1 MRIPSFVLCTVC
13 TLLLAACSSSDPASA
28 QSDAPLSLLPPGL
41 TIGTTLYGSA
51 DLDAL
56 GDAEQALLAE
66 AAANG
71 LRGFTYYVDWADLE
85 PEPGRYTFDD
95 FEATLAGLQAL
106 GLVPFVNITV
116 GDIED
121 YNLPA
126 PYSDGEAGIAPGVA
140 LDDQAVLDRFGVLLD
155 RVVPVLLSYGGF
167 ALGVGNEIDARLD
180 GEFVRERDAYVRFV
194 EAARERVRALDE
206 RLAVAVTLTGSAVRQ
221 RSATFRALQQVT
233 DVILVNYGPI
243 RPDFLVR
250 DVEDIRQD
258 FREVISAYGTG
269 PVLIQELTCPSA
281 PSMGASAEWQ
291 HACFDALFDEIKATP
306 EVRFASVFTFQDFDA
321 ATCDAVRE
329 ALFGD
334 ELNGLP
340 TEMAQRLTDYLCM
353 LGVVAPDG
361 SPKPAW
367 AAIAE
372 AASESVP

>member
-1 MRIPSFVLCTVC
+1 M
-13 TLLLAACSSSDPASA
+13 
-28 QSDAPLSLLPPGL
+28 PLSLLPPGL

-56 GDAEQALLAE
+56 GDAEQALLVQ

-71 LRGFTYYVDWADLE
+71 LRGFTYYIDWADLE
-85 PEPGRYTFDD
+85 PEPGRYTFAD

-126 PYSDGEAGIAPGVA
+126 PYSDGEAGIAQGVA

-206 RLAVAVTLTGSAVRQ
+206 RLAVAVTLTGSARDPPPFARCS
-221 RSATFRALQQVT
+221 RSPMWSWSTMDPSVWT
-233 DVILVNYGPI
+233 SS
-243 RPDFLVR
+243 
-250 DVEDIRQD
+250 
-258 FREVISAYGTG
+258 SA
-269 PVLIQELTCPSA
+269 
-281 PSMGASAEWQ
+281 M
-291 HACFDALFDEIKATP
+291 
-306 EVRFASVFTFQDFDA
+306 
-321 ATCDAVRE
+321 
-329 ALFGD
+329 
-334 ELNGLP
+334 
-340 TEMAQRLTDYLCM
+340 
-353 LGVVAPDG
+353 
-361 SPKPAW
+361 
-367 AAIAE
+367 
-372 AASESVP
+372 